1 MTMDIETPAIQR
13 ELTTE
18 EIAEREAWDAG
29 SYEREVASIE
39 AQRKA
44 AYLSESDYLRDYYL
58 RGENGVTLEDWKAK
72 VDEIRERF
80 PYPEQPS

>member
-1 MTMDIETPAIQR
+1 MTIPVKDIPLTPEQESDRKEWQANTHQR
-13 ELTTE
+13 E
-18 EIAEREAWDAG
+18 IER
-29 SYEREVASIE
+29 IE

-44 AYLSESDYLRDYYL
+44 AYASESDYLRDYYL

-72 VDEIRERF
+72 VEEIRERY